1 MRVFLIIVGVLVL
14 LNVLLCISHVVVSVR
29 YWDGTFDW
37 SVRYLGI
44 KILPRKKSDKPPKPK
59 KEKKKK
65 KKKGEEEPAEKRR
78 DFLMDKLWKL
88 MQNIAGKA
96 DLAGSG
102 LFSLPGPLN
111 KLLRG
116 ITWYNIETDIV
127 LGGEDAAETAQL
139 YGRIQM
145 ILQPLLGAASQYMK
159 VKPKRI
165 SIVCD
170 YTEDTSRYNAGCKFK
185 LAVGTV
191 LAVGIWLAWDFLTD
205 NSKAKK
211 TLVSDKL

>member
-37 SVRYLGI
+37 SIRYLGI
-44 KILPRKKSDKPPKPK
+44 KILPRKKSDKPPKP
-59 KEKKKK
+59 EKKKK
-65 KKKGEEEPAEKRR
+65 KEDEPAEKRR

-88 MQNIAGKA
+88 MQSIAGKA
-96 DLAGSG
+96 DLAGSAV
-102 LFSLPGPLN
+102 FALPGPLN

-116 ITWYNIETDIV
+116 ITWYDIETDIV

-139 YGRIQM
+139 YGKIQM
-145 ILQPLLGAASQYMK
+145 ILQPLLGAAAHYMK
-159 VKPKRI
+159 VKRKRI

-170 YTEDTSRYNAGCKFK
+170 YTEDTSQYNAGCKFK

-191 LAVGIWLAWDFLTD
+191 LAVGIWLAWDFLMD
-205 NSKAKK
+205 NRAAKK
-211 TLVSDKL
+211 TLVSEKL

>member
-1 MRVFLIIVGVLVL
+1 MRVFLIIVGILVL
-14 LNVLLCISHVVVSVR
+14 LNVLLCISHVVVAVR
-29 YWDGTFDW
+29 YWGGQFDW

-44 KILPRKKSDKPPKPK
+44 KILPRKKSDKPK

-65 KKKGEEEPAEKRR
+65 KKKEEEAPEEKRR

-102 LFSLPGPLN
+102 LFALGSPLN

-116 ITWYNIETDIV
+116 ITWYDIETDIV

-139 YGRIQM
+139 YGKFMM
-145 ILQPLLGAASQYMK
+145 ILHPLFGAASQYMK
-159 VKPKRI
+159 VKHKRI

-170 YTEDTSRYNAGCKFK
+170 YTEDTSQYNCGCKFRISI
-185 LAVGTV
+185 GTV
-191 LAVGIWLAWDFLTD
+191 LAFAIRLGIGFLKD
-205 NSKAKK
+205 NGSAKK
-211 TLVSDKL
+211 TLVSDKI